1 MPRDLRR
8 WLKAVG
14 VIRPALHES
23 TRRSQNL
30 TWHDLRATGATW
42 MAVRGDDPLKIKQRC
57 GHKTFSTTEIY
68 VREGEA
74 LREGFG
80 TPFPPLPKCLL
91 EIAPISPRAIFFHEP
106 AKNKGF
112 SAERAGFEPAAGC
125 PAPA

>member
-74 LREGFG
+74 LRGHHQDGAGGGPCGLATYRPQARGRARSRSEAERRG
-80 TPFPPLPKCLL
+80 
-91 EIAPISPRAIFFHEP
+91 ESSVPRAAH
-106 AKNKGF
+106 GDT
-112 SAERAGFEPAAGC
+112 RRT
-125 PAPA
+125 